1 MKIKKASE
9 AKANTS
15 VWGCIYGQPGVGK
28 TTAALSMPNTLLIDC
43 ERGIGRVSGALR
55 TDFVELN
62 SIDEFNLNDVA
73 GYDTL
78 VFDTLGVLLEMF
90 DQKVKETNPKLVKAD
105 GALTL
110 QGYGA
115 RKLLFKQFIA
125 ELRKSGKN
133 VIFLAHVQENKD
145 GDVTKIRPYATGS
158 SVNDLEN
165 DLDFMG
171 YMEMRGGKR
180 SISFTPNDAF
190 YAKNSLGLP
199 QYIEVPEAHGGNSFL
214 TDLIVKGNQARI
226 EREEQEGKKY
236 VDVIAKATAIIEDKK
251 LDMNQ
256 KTEAIKALDHIFDS
270 KLRCWKALE
279 IVGESAGQVFNKETG
294 KWEPLKK

>member
-1 MKIKKASE
+1 MQIKKASE
-9 AKANTS
+9 AKAKTT

-28 TTAALSMPNTLLIDC
+28 TTAALSMPNPILIDC
-43 ERGIGRVSGALR
+43 ERGIGRVNGALR

-62 SIDEFNLNDVA
+62 TIDELNISELS
-73 GYDTL
+73 GYDTI

-90 DQKVKETNPKLVKAD
+90 DEKIKRENPKLVKSD
-105 GALTL
+105 GALSL

-115 RKLLFKQFIA
+115 RKILFKNFIS

-133 VIFLAHVQENKD
+133 VLFLAHVSEQKD
-145 GDVTKIRPYATGS
+145 GDISKYRPYATGS

-180 SISFTPNDAF
+180 SISFTPSDNY

-199 QYIEVPEAHGGNSFL
+199 QYIEVPEAIGQNTFL
-214 TDLIVKGNQARI
+214 SDLIVEGNKKRI
-226 EREEQEGKKY
+226 EKEEQDGKKY
-236 VDVIAKATAIIEDKK
+236 VQVISEVMSILQEKK
-251 LDMNQ
+251 DMNE
-256 KTEAIKALDHIFDS
+256 KMADIKKLDHIFDS
-270 KLRCWKALE
+270 KARAWKALQVIAE
-279 IVGESAGQVFNKETG
+279 HDGLEYNSESG
-294 KWEPLKK
+294 KWEPKK